1 MNNISILIADDDL
14 NKISVIIK
22 TIKEKFYGALM
33 INQAS
38 CVQEAI
44 EYLQKNEYHLL
55 VTDLQM
61 PLRDG
66 DIPDDSGGQTLLKNI
81 YRNRTNVNVPMYII
95 GLTQFDEIKA
105 NFKGAWQVWSY
116 DSSIENWKID
126 LRDLIHHISLVKSK
140 ILVNKIETLFI
151 EGVTDRRIIEH
162 TIKNYYADYED
173 KIYIE
178 SISYGGGAAWVTRK
192 LHIWAK
198 TLTLKNNS
206 DRYLK
211 AIGVF
216 DDDNAGRAAIEK
228 IRTDIPFNTA
238 DSKTFYIKKNCY
250 KYSPLLKSIK
260 SKGIII
266 PTTLE
271 ELISIDC
278 WKQAS
283 ENGWLIKRD
292 LNTIEIETSK
302 INVNKVDLNDK
313 TLNKLGFTIDERL
326 IILNKLDNNYKSSF
340 CNLACAEKPDALIN
354 ISYQLKD
361 IFETLKIIDN

>member
-22 TIKEKFYGALM
+22 TIKEKFSGALM

-44 EYLQKNEYHLL
+44 EYLQKKEYHLL
-55 VTDLQM
+55 ITDLQM
-61 PLRDG
+61 PLRNG
-66 DIPDDSGGQTLLKNI
+66 DAPDDSGGKTLLKNI
-81 YRNRTNVNVPMYII
+81 YRARTNVNVPMYII
-95 GLTQFDEIKA
+95 GLTQFDELKT

-140 ILVNKIETLFI
+140 ILVHKIETLFV
-151 EGVTDRRIIEH
+151 EGATDRKIIEC

-178 SISYGGGAAWVTRK
+178 SISYGGGAAWITRK

-198 TLTLKNNS
+198 SLTLKNNS
-206 DRYLK
+206 DIYLK
-211 AIGVF
+211 AIGIF
-216 DDDNAGRAAIEK
+216 DDDDAGRVAIGK
-228 IRTDIPFNTA
+228 IRRDIPCGTA
-238 DSKTFYIKKNCY
+238 DSKTFHIKKNCY

-278 WKQAS
+278 WNQAN
-283 ENGWLIKRD
+283 EKGWLIKRD
-292 LNTIEIETSK
+292 LSKIEIETSK
-302 INVNKVDLNDK
+302 INVSKVDLNDK
-313 TLNKLGFTIDERL
+313 ILNELGFTIDERL
-326 IILNKLDNNYKSSF
+326 IILNKLEDKFKSSF
-340 CNLACAEKPDALIN
+340 CNLACTEKPDVLIN

-361 IFETLKIIDN
+361 IFETLKINN